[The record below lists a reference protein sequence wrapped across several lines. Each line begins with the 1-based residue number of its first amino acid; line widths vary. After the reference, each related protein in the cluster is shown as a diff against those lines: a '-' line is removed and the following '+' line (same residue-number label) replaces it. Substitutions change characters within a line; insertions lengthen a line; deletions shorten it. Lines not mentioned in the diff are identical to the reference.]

1 MKKCYGMFNRRF
13 RPMFKKE
20 QANID
25 PEYLKRKNNALIIL
39 KALKKV
45 YPEESASVKK
55 GIETLSQAYRKAYP
69 ELNDELPINS

>member
-1 MKKCYGMFNRRF
+1 
-13 RPMFKKE
+13 MFKKE